1 MARTSLPSVLDAKQQ
16 LPGSSPAR
24 FVTDTQLLTCF
35 LQDQDEQ
42 AFELLMRRHSP
53 MVRGVCR
60 RILRHT
66 QDAEDA
72 FQAAFLVL
80 ARRAA
85 TISKCESISG
95 WLYMVAF
102 RIALR
107 AKARNRRRGQREKP
121 LDDLPAD
128 IKSTDPADSS
138 VWSEL
143 RNLLDAEL
151 SRIPEKYRTVFVLCQ
166 LEGKSC
172 GEAAEH
178 LGCPYGT
185 VLSRLGRARQRL
197 QERLA
202 LRGWLPALAHLPRPR
217 RSTRMKKCGNP
228 DGMDCLF
235 TR

>member
-1 MARTSLPSVLDAKQQ
+1 MASTSLPSVLEHKQQ
-16 LPGSSPAR
+16 RQRSSPTR
-24 FVTDTQLLTCF
+24 VITDAQLLKRFC
-35 LQDQDEQ
+35 QDQDEV

-80 ARRAA
+80 ARKAA
-85 TISKCESISG
+85 SISKCESIGG

-107 AKARNRRRGQREKP
+107 AKARKTRRGQVEKP
-121 LDDLPAD
+121 LDDHLAD
-128 IKSTDPADSS
+128 DKSADPADSTAR
-138 VWSEL
+138 SEL
-143 RNLLDAEL
+143 RNLLDIEL
-151 SRIPEKYRTVFVLCQ
+151 SRIPEKYRTAFLLCQ
-166 LEGKSC
+166 VEGKTC

-178 LGCPYGT
+178 LGCPRGT

-197 QERLA
+197 QARLA
-202 LRGWLPALAHLPRPR
+202 LRGWLPELTSLSDLLSDGDTCHRSSFGSAKHL
-217 RSTRMKKCGNP
+217 
-228 DGMDCLF
+228 
-235 TR
+235 